1 MASVPFESIPLD
13 AVSTITSSKR
23 TNSKSSKVVVE
34 PTETPISAMDMSSM
48 DSKILDEIKDS
59 EHTGWG
65 FSTKKKWW
73 ILTVVALCQTSMN
86 FVSNLA
92 APNASQHWD

>member
-1 MASVPFESIPLD
+1 MPFESIPLD

-48 DSKILDEIKDS
+48 DSRILDEIKDS
-59 EHTGWG
+59 EHTGWS

-86 FVSNLA
+86 FVSELFA
-92 APNASQHWD
+92 TKRIATQD